1 MFALSGAFTPNLSP
15 TTHLPGY
22 EAKYDEIFEQDVDE
36 IYCLSVND
44 SFVMNAWFDSLGI
57 SMVQPIADGNADF
70 TRQMG
75 MLVKKEPYVLDTE
88 VNVIAW

>member
-1 MFALSGAFTPNLSP
+1 
-15 TTHLPGY
+15 
-22 EAKYDEIFEQDVDE
+22 
-36 IYCLSVND
+36 
-44 SFVMNAWFDSLGI
+44 MNAWFDSLGI
-57 SMVQPIADGNADF
+57 SMVQSIADGNADF